1 MALFNNLFNRK
12 NQIDEKFEN
21 INLLRVTMRQN
32 EALIQTRNLISE
44 LMQKPSLLN
53 GMNNIGEFGN
63 FLTHQ
68 LNNFQKTDEIQFIV
82 ELAFYSSTKALNKQN
97 NPANLYD
104 RIILMYNA
112 EDFFI
117 DTVKEANN
125 LQYNPLNRMGS
136 INNIKYMAE
145 DILLKMRYHDL
156 FHENKFYRNGSN
168 DSSFNGQEF
177 IEITDMIKSGRF
189 ESVSQDE
196 ITNKGKESINK
207 CYNYIAGKYTLDK

>member
-1 MALFNNLFNRK
+1 MALFSNLFNRK
-12 NQIDEKFEN
+12 SQIDEKFEN
-21 INLLRVTMRQN
+21 INLLIVTMRQN

-44 LMQKPSLLN
+44 LIQKPSLLN

-68 LNNFQKTDEIQFIV
+68 LNNFQRTDEIQFIV
-82 ELAFYSSTKALNKQN
+82 ELAFYASTKALNKQI

-104 RIILMYNA
+104 RLIIMYNA

-117 DTVKEANN
+117 DTIKEANN

-136 INNIKYMAE
+136 MNNIKYMAE

-168 DSSFNGQEF
+168 DSSFNGPEF
-177 IEITDMIKSGRF
+177 IEITNMIKSGRF

-196 ITNKGKESINK
+196 IANKGKESIDK
-207 CYNYIAGKYTLDK
+207 CYNCIAGKYSLDK